1 MTLMLSGQRVP
12 WQEMREARAC
22 AAVWPPVWRGAPKAA
37 KKLVQVPETVGPPRG
52 SRKAETQVK
61 KLLRKCFSK
70 MCSAGAFCQHAGN
83 F

>member
-1 MTLMLSGQRVP
+1 M
-12 WQEMREARAC
+12 
-22 AAVWPPVWRGAPKAA
+22 PKAA

-70 MCSAGAFCQHAGN
+70 MCSAGAFCPHAGN
-83 F
+83 A